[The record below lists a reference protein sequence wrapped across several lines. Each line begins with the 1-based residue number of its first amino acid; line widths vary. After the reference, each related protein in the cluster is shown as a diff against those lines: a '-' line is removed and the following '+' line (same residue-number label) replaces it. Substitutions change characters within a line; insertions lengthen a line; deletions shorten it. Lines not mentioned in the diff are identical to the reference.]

1 MPQNQYFAKKNK
13 KYIKKNRKI
22 FGYYKITLY
31 FCDVKIYQT

>member
-1 MPQNQYFAKKNK
+1 MPQNQYVVKKNK
-13 KYIKKNRKI
+13 KIYKKNHKI